1 MNSVGVSRSGS
12 DNLAKFPPMPVAIGL
27 IRGVALQ
34 EAMASQRTSDGM
46 GLMGPMGLMGLGV
59 FRAAPY
65 APGALQKAIAS
76 RSPKSHGTHRPY
88 AT

>member
-1 MNSVGVSRSGS
+1 M
-12 DNLAKFPPMPVAIGL
+12 LVAIGL
-27 IRGVALQ
+27 IRGVAPGALQ

-65 APGALQKAIAS
+65 VPGALQEAIAS

-88 AT
+88 GT